1 MSINKK
7 GKINM
12 SIFTEG
18 KDKIISKGL
27 KTFANIIINDY
38 GKITDF
44 AANTKNKTITL
55 NVLLKGEKEDLQITF
70 SNYSVI
76 SDDKNTYF
84 KFDSI
89 RTTREWLNILFEKKL
104 SKILEENKIQIP
116 GYIATSINIFL

>member
-1 MSINKK
+1 
-7 GKINM
+7 M

-84 KFDSI
+84 QFDSI
-89 RTTREWLNILFEKKL
+89 RTTREWLNIFFEKKL

-116 GYIATSINIFL
+116 GYIATSINILL

>member
-1 MSINKK
+1 
-7 GKINM
+7 M

-84 KFDSI
+84 QFDSI

-104 SKILEENKIQIP
+104 SIRTAENLTGINHSIIESKSKEIAKTILSYYKN
-116 GYIATSINIFL
+116 